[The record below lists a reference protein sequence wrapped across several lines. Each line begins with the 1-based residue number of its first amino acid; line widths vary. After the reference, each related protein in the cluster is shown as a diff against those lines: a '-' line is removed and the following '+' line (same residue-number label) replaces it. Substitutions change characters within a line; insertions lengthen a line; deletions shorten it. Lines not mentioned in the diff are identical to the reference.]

1 MVLKSNVNE
10 ESNQRKLSKTCHNRT
25 HIFFFTHTYSFKMR
39 LASNRTEFSKV
50 QQEDLRGGNLKQ
62 ERERA
67 QKGHAIPFPSV
78 KIYCAI
84 ILCSI
89 CMYVCIVWNDW
100 IGWFCNW
107 ELPESSP
114 NQASVIQENPQLTY
128 MGPPPVVECLQ
139 VVDVKAASSFFTW
152 GWPKVNQIVATC
164 HSNHKIAKL
173 FFKSKEPL

>member
-1 MVLKSNVNE
+1 MVLKSNGNE
-10 ESNQRKLSKTCHNRT
+10 ESNQRKLSKTCHRT
-25 HIFFFTHTYSFKMR
+25 HIFFTQRDTHS
-39 LASNRTEFSKV
+39 
-50 QQEDLRGGNLKQ
+50 
-62 ERERA
+62 
-67 QKGHAIPFPSV
+67 PSV
-78 KIYCAI
+78 KIYCAFLSVKI
-84 ILCSI
+84 YCAF
-89 CMYVCIVWNDW
+89 MQHPYVCIVWNDW

-152 GWPKVNQIVATC
+152 GWPKVNQIDATC